1 MILRELFSL
10 SHRNLN
16 ASHQAKPTCEAA
28 HCADVTTSGTSGIY
42 KHIQTRIDAR
52 VCICNGTVLGK
63 NICLNYWS
71 ACHKHVVFSV
81 ESECFEPEN
90 VWTKVH
96 ERVENIPITIIKLVF
111 WMILF
116 SYCSETHE

>member
-1 MILRELFSL
+1 MQDLLQTHSLVGHYAALMILRELFSL

-52 VCICNGTVLGK
+52 VCICNGTKYLSELL
-63 NICLNYWS
+63 IS
-71 ACHKHVVFSV
+71 MSQACCIF
-81 ESECFEPEN
+81 C
-90 VWTKVH
+90 
-96 ERVENIPITIIKLVF
+96 
-111 WMILF
+111 
-116 SYCSETHE
+116 